1 MPIFALSKLKNN
13 PIVQKDNGIKY
24 MKLYYLIILC
34 SLAQHGLDSFC
45 T

>member
-24 MKLYYLIILC
+24 MKLYHLIILC
-34 SLAQHGLDSFC
+34 LAQHGLDGFC
-45 T
+45 A